1 MFHVDNSGEGNC
13 MYYAYSISLMYFL
26 RAKNTPHLTED
37 IFNKLKLKEDAKVN
51 LRTLLSKE
59 ANQEF
64 TSHEIKT
71 IIEPILGRATRDL
84 AAEHT
89 QHEFKMF
96 PKDSPLFSASKYGL
110 EYYFKLQFK
119 TKHGELSGL
128 ITHEFTHADY
138 TEAEIYRVSGMK
150 TAMEEFA
157 KARFLQVK
165 EEFDREWSTKEQKLK
180 SNGKRLTETA
190 IQSHKAHLLDNIL
203 RKETVAFFS
212 ADNDKHLTQYK
223 NHLKNE
229 HTWGSEETLFV
240 LHRAI
245 QGERMVR
252 NTKGTI
258 DTFYDHEIVL
268 HLHRNDSSPF
278 IQSGNPVMILNNKDN
293 THWTSKIPNSI
304 FSINQSTKMT
314 QTDYPAEIA
323 LFVKENR
330 QSGPKVAKAL
340 REMYKKGLLE
350 DNELYSPERCKQIAE
365 HYLNYVKNHNRR
377 FIITEVEYF
386 LKEMEKLI
394 KKKTDIDNPPAVDT
408 SPLPEVKE
416 ANSQPQ
422 MTTTDKPM
430 GEVLPEK
437 LEPQDGTLNIPVA
450 KELTPFVLPEY
461 PIPNSDLTSK
471 DKLFANK
478 KDKQFTH
485 PYDDE
490 DVTMLC
496 QAIYDWVDTLTD
508 RSFRSLINS
517 SLRKYES
524 KIWGS
529 LWGASRRAE
538 VEGYL
543 HGNCGSK
550 ALALMLIN
558 GDAESTFNACLFV
571 KIVETI
577 KKEINRYP
585 VMREEPKYQLIS
597 QFNLEE
603 HGAFYLTKMKSHDE
617 TISVSQRQL
626 QDTSNL
632 TC

>member
-13 MYYAYSISLMYFL
+13 MYYAYGISLMYFL
-26 RAKNTPHLTED
+26 RAKNTPQLTED
-37 IFNKLKLKEDAKVN
+37 IFNKLKLKEDAKVS
-51 LRTLLSKE
+51 LRALLSKE

-89 QHEFKMF
+89 KHEFKMF
-96 PKDSPLFSASKYGL
+96 PKDSPLFTASKYGL
-110 EYYFKLQFK
+110 EYYFKQQFK
-119 TKHGELSGL
+119 TKYQELSGL

-150 TAMEEFA
+150 TAMGEFA

-165 EEFDREWSTKEQKLK
+165 EEFSREWSIKEQKIK
-180 SNGKRLTETA
+180 STGKRLSETA

-212 ADNDKHLTQYK
+212 ADNDKHLIQYT
-223 NHLKNE
+223 NHLQNE
-229 HTWGSEETLFV
+229 YTWGSEETLFV

-278 IQSGNPVMILNNKDN
+278 IQSGNPVMILNNKGN

-304 FSINQSTKMT
+304 FSMNQSTKTT

-330 QSGPKVAKAL
+330 QSGPKVAKVL
-340 REMYKKGLLE
+340 REMHKKGLLE
-350 DNELYSPERCKQIAE
+350 GNEQYSPERCKEIAE
-365 HYLNYVKNHNRR
+365 HYLNYVKTHNRR
-377 FIITEVEYF
+377 FLITEVEYF
-386 LKEMEKLI
+386 LEEMDQLI
-394 KKKTDIDNPPAVDT
+394 KKKTVIDKTTAVDT
-408 SPLPEVKE
+408 SPTIEVKE
-416 ANSQPQ
+416 TNSQLQ
-422 MTTTDKPM
+422 VTTTDAPM
-430 GEVLPEK
+430 EEVVPEK
-437 LEPQDGTLNIPVA
+437 LETQDETLNTPVA
-450 KELTPFVLPEY
+450 EWLTPFVLPEY
-461 PIPNSDLTSK
+461 PIPNGEFTSK
-471 DKLFANK
+471 DKHLAK
-478 KDKQFTH
+478 KNDKQFTH
-485 PYDDE
+485 PYSDE
-490 DVTMLC
+490 EVTMLC
-496 QAIYDWVDTLTD
+496 QSIYDWVDTLTD

-529 LWGASRRAE
+529 LWGASRRTE
-538 VEGYL
+538 VAGYL
-543 HGNCGSK
+543 EGNCSSK
-550 ALALMLIN
+550 ALALILIN

-577 KKEINRYP
+577 KKEIDRQP
-585 VMREEPKYQLIS
+585 GMLEEPKYQLIS
-597 QFNLEE
+597 QLNLEE

-617 TISVSQRQL
+617 TIAASHHQL
-626 QDTSNL
+626 QDVSNL